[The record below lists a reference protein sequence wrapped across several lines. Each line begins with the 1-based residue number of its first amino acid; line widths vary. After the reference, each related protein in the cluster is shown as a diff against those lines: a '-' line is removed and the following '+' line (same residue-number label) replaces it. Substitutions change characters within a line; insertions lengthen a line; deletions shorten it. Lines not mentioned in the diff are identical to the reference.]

1 VSRLTTPPAIG
12 VLNNLVLPT
21 RFLALA
27 LCNGR
32 SNDASPSVS
41 FAGFA
46 ADPADAEPADADD
59 ADDADASPLASP
71 AADAETSALAPP
83 LLSTRLAR
91 NAPIENDDNDDDDE
105 DDVDAPIVVVPC
117 RCRPHT
123 RDAPPLL
130 RELPS
135 ADLAPP
141 LRCRRPGVNPPV
153 VAQPPAMN
161 VAIVVD
167 RPVFAAVVSKGRS
180 RRRASVCRRRPKRV
194 DLSKP
199 KPRETLL
206 ERQRTVL
213 NDLQYE
219 YSNEHDALRWTYG
232 RMDGFR

>member
-1 VSRLTTPPAIG
+1 MSRLTTPPAIG

-46 ADPADAEPADADD
+46 AEPADAEPADADD
-59 ADDADASPLASP
+59 ADADASPLASP

-83 LLSTRLAR
+83 LLSTRFAR
-91 NAPIENDDNDDDDE
+91 NAPIESDDNDDDE
-105 DDVDAPIVVVPC
+105 DDVDAPFVVVPC

-135 ADLAPP
+135 ADLAPA
-141 LRCRRPGVNPPV
+141 LLCRRPAVNPPV
-153 VAQPPAMN
+153 VAQPPAMK

-167 RPVFAAVVSKGRS
+167 RHVSAVV
-180 RRRASVCRRRPKRV
+180 RRASLADARRCVAAGRNASTFQNQNRGRRF
-194 DLSKP
+194 SKD
-199 KPRETLL
+199 
-206 ERQRTVL
+206 
-213 NDLQYE
+213 N
-219 YSNEHDALRWTYG
+219 G
-232 RMDGFR
+232 RS

>member
-1 VSRLTTPPAIG
+1 MSRLTTPPAIG

-46 ADPADAEPADADD
+46 AEP

-83 LLSTRLAR
+83 LLSTRFAR
-91 NAPIENDDNDDDDE
+91 NAPIESDDNDDDE
-105 DDVDAPIVVVPC
+105 DDVDAPFVVVPC

-141 LRCRRPGVNPPV
+141 LLCRRPGVNPPV

-167 RPVFAAVVSKGRS
+167 RPVFAVVSKSQS
-180 RRRASVCRRRPKRV
+180 RRRASVCRRRSKRV

-219 YSNEHDALRWTYG
+219 YSNEHDAVRWTYG
-232 RMDGFR
+232 RMDVWMALNDL

>member
-1 VSRLTTPPAIG
+1 MSRLTTPPAIG

-46 ADPADAEPADADD
+46 AEPADAEPADD

-91 NAPIENDDNDDDDE
+91 NAPIESDDNDDEDE
-105 DDVDAPIVVVPC
+105 DDVDAPFVVVPC

-141 LRCRRPGVNPPV
+141 LLCRRPAVNPPV

-167 RPVFAAVVSKGRS
+167 RPVFAVVSKSRS
-180 RRRASVCRRRPKRV
+180 RRRASVCRRRSKRASTFQNQNRAG
-194 DLSKP
+194 DA
-199 KPRETLL
+199 LL
-206 ERQRTVL
+206 ERRLTVL

-232 RMDGFR
+232 RMDGFK